1 MRSWRGVGGEEK
13 GGEPWLLTSTKWN
26 FTVYKKTKKKNTNKT
41 VYNIHSKPIHT
52 VQRDTYPRNV
62 WIVCCHHWQNVYEGM
77 CFLWFLPF
85 LIKRL
90 FDFSSDFYYFFYYYF
105 FFLWRNCDHIF
116 FFFFFSSYRIHNILS
131 IEMKIWMWECE
142 GKRLAWLVLADSMG
156 ECRT

>member
-1 MRSWRGVGGEEK
+1 MRSWRGGG

-77 CFLWFLPF
+77 CFCGFCHFWLKGCLTFPQIF
-85 LIKRL
+85 IIS
-90 FDFSSDFYYFFYYYF
+90 FIIIF
-105 FFLWRNCDHIF
+105 FFCEETVIIF
-116 FFFFFSSYRIHNILS
+116 GFFFFFSSYRIHNILS